1 MSRAKSF
8 INSLQNEKVG
18 NAVSFILKR
27 EQKRDIKGDDFEEL
41 KSHIEDIN
49 HESINKVEKLKRSV
63 RTRLNLYVVPSQS
76 VLGCVSAYEAS
87 RVVSNRENAN
97 LDDLAQL
104 AAAETGNPNTPRLQR
119 RHTVIP
125 DLIKPFEVIGQT
137 YFAIR
142 FDDGT
147 STELDKLIHP
157 EPMNFSD
164 MADKVVE
171 LSGSTG
177 QVNICETLIK
187 IMDFC
192 EKRGYDLDALA
203 ETFKGFVMIHLPH
216 ISANLYLRTKAY
228 QILDLILDSVNYAT
242 MANDI
247 KLAIRRLNRPLGE
260 NIRVVLGKYQGLLYE
275 AARLDAPDK
284 DQDELHRRS
293 VKETIKN
300 AKSFVV
306 PALANEVEELRKT
319 LKIEHDD
326 DLDFDRLCKF
336 IEQEELSEPFRPR
349 NSISLSG
356 SYIAMSIFNTAPIL
370 AREAESASQFS
381 DINALSHSPPN
392 GKEKIYPYN
401 MRTYRPEPERY
412 TDPPTRGRPYI
423 KSRPKLPT
431 PTSTPLPSPSAPP
444 QSAESSRPPTPADSV
459 IRSRTPSPFPSP
471 RPSRSPTPTGRTGSP
486 RPFSVRSRTQ
496 SPSPGRQRNSSLY
509 YRSPSGNI
517 RKLSQTRVM
526 TRSPH
531 GTLRNRN
538 ISSRNPSTASPQ
550 STFRCRLCASS
561 KHRTPSAANGLSC
574 KVYPNQ
580 LPTAVPCPRCRL
592 NLYHSADRCQ
602 HSNSPSKPK
611 NL

>member
-1 MSRAKSF
+1 MSRAKNF

-18 NAVSFILKR
+18 NAVSFMLRR
-27 EQKRDIKGDDFEEL
+27 EQKKGIKSEDFEEL

-49 HESINKVEKLKRSV
+49 HESINKVEKLKKSV
-63 RTRLNLYVVPSQS
+63 RTRLQLYCVPSQS
-76 VLGCVSAYEAS
+76 VLGCVSAYESS

-104 AAAETGNPNTPRLQR
+104 SAAETGNTNTPRLQR
-119 RHTVIP
+119 RHTVIS
-125 DLIKPFEVIGQT
+125 DLIKPYEVIGQT

-142 FDDGT
+142 FDDGS

-157 EPMNFSD
+157 EPLNFSD
-164 MADKVVE
+164 IADKVVE

-177 QVNICETLIK
+177 QVNVCETLIK

-192 EKRGYDLDALA
+192 EKRGYDLDAVA
-203 ETFKGFVMIHLPH
+203 EIFKGFVMTHLPH
-216 ISANLYLRTKAY
+216 VSANLYLRTKAY

-247 KLAIRRLNRPLGE
+247 KLAIRRLIRPLGE
-260 NIRVVLGKYQGLLYE
+260 NIRVVLGKYQGLLYK

-284 DQDELHRRS
+284 DQEELHRRS
-293 VKETIKN
+293 IKETVKN
-300 AKSFVV
+300 SKSFVV

-326 DLDFDRLCKF
+326 DLDIDRLCKF

-370 AREAESASQFS
+370 AREAEPNLHVS
-381 DINALSHSPPN
+381 DINVLSHSPPN
-392 GKEKIYPYN
+392 GKEKNYPYN
-401 MRTYRPEPERY
+401 MRTYRREPDRY
-412 TDPPTRGRPYI
+412 TDPPTRGRSHI
-423 KSRPKLPT
+423 KDRPKLP
-431 PTSTPLPSPSAPP
+431 TPLPSPSAPP
-444 QSAESSRPPTPADSV
+444 QSTESSRPPTPADSV
-459 IRSRTPSPFPSP
+459 ARSRTPSPFPSP
-471 RPSRSPTPTGRTGSP
+471 RPSRSPTPSGRTGSP
-486 RPFSVRSRTQ
+486 RPFPGKPRTQ
-496 SPSPGRQRNSSLY
+496 SSSPGRQRNSSLY
-509 YRSPSGNI
+509 YRSPSGNV

-526 TRSPH
+526 TRSPN
-531 GTLRNRN
+531 GTLRNRG
-538 ISSRNPSTASPQ
+538 ISPRNPSTQGPQ

-561 KHRTPSAANGLSC
+561 KHRMPSTANGLSC
-574 KVYPNQ
+574 KVYPKQ

-592 NLYHSADRCQ
+592 NLYHTADKCQ